1 MDSEHGGIKM
11 PVHIEIDK
19 ADVKIDVSD
28 RVFRLIKFTIN
39 DMKNIIN
46 KSLGMVNDKI
56 DTLTAE
62 IKNIKSG
69 EK

>member
-1 MDSEHGGIKM
+1 M